1 MDLLIPI
8 PCLPCIL
15 DLVLTFS
22 LLPASKCHPHFSLM
36 YCNLEE
42 KVQQFLIS
50 GFRKII
56 LIDVFT
62 FTIKPTLTVLTTLI
76 ILTFCYGRV
85 F

>member
-1 MDLLIPI
+1 MDLLISI

-15 DLVLTFS
+15 DLVLTFN
-22 LLPASKCHPHFSLM
+22 LPASKCHPHFSLM

-62 FTIKPTLTVLTTLI
+62 FTIIPTLTVLTTLI